1 MSEVIRVVGMKV
13 IVKIPVQIYFRFLGR
28 FTVESR
34 EYAVLNRRSIDATP
48 PGDYIIEILC
58 EADDAELLLERAKQ
72 LYPDV
77 IPYIRSALD
86 TVPKS
91 F

>member
-1 MSEVIRVVGMKV
+1 LALTGGQE
-13 IVKIPVQIYFRFLGR
+13 
-28 FTVESR
+28 
-34 EYAVLNRRSIDATP
+34 N
-48 PGDYIIEILC
+48 YIIEILC

-72 LYPDV
+72 LYPDA